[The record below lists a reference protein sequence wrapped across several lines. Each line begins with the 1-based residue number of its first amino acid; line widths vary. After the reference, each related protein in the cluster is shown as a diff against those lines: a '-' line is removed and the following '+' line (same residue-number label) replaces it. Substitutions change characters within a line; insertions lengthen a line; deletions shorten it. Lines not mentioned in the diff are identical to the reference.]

1 MPRAGSEPPFTLNK
15 ENLVSFRISVL
26 QRPVLTIEM
35 VVKKKY
41 CLTGLSSYQ
50 LMVLSRRVRYA
61 STTAGV
67 GVEFALAT
75 SPKFH

>member
-1 MPRAGSEPPFTLNK
+1 MPRAGSEHPLTFNK
-15 ENLVSFRISVL
+15 ENLMIFRISVL
-26 QRPVLTIEM
+26 QRPVITIEM

-50 LMVLSRRVRYA
+50 LIVLSRRVLYA
-61 STTAGV
+61 SMTSGV
-67 GVEFALAT
+67 GVELALAT